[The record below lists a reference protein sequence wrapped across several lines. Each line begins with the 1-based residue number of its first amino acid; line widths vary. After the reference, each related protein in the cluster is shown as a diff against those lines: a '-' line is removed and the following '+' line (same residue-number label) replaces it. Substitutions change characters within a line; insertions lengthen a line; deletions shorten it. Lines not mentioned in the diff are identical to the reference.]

1 VIGFPRADTVVH
13 LESKGSAVYIE
24 DKEKIDFYHRFT
36 ARLGK
41 AALNP
46 AQSADLIATMERTY
60 KQE

>member
-24 DKEKIDFYHRFT
+24 DKEKIDSYHRYA

-46 AQSADLIATMERTY
+46 AQSADLIATIERQF
-60 KQE
+60 KRE